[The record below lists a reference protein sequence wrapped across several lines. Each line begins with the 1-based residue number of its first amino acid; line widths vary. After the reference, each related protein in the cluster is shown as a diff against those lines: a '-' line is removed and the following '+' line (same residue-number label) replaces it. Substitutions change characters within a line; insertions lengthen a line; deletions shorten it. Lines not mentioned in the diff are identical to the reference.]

1 MNRFEYVPAKLQED
15 ESFVGKHDNIKIYN
29 GHEKTHFEDGEVV
42 LTTHRLFWG
51 KPGQIS
57 RGEVILC
64 LHFKYV
70 VGIDEEQASSFIFGK
85 KTRVIFNLR
94 PPLEDKTPG
103 PFDSSS
109 AHFIKL
115 SGRHGLAIEFIETI
129 KETIN
134 ARIWEIKSTSVDM
147 VSVTQKTEVV
157 PRIKLRTGITG
168 IERSI
173 VEKQK
178 QTDESIAAAFQDL
191 KVLMTMAKEMVGIS
205 KAISQ
210 KIKERKG
217 EISEDETVKF
227 KSYLMS
233 LGIDDPVTRNSFA
246 STSEY
251 YKSLSNEIC
260 GILLDPIEE
269 IGGMM
274 SLADAYCRINR
285 ARGLEL
291 LSPEDVLDSCRLL
304 NGPIKLRQFPS
315 GAMVLELE
323 SQEEKY
329 VSIETA
335 EKVEEHGSLSVEELA
350 KLFGISMILSRERL
364 LAAER
369 NGKICRDESIEG
381 LRYYPNLFL
390 R

>member
-1 MNRFEYVPAKLQED
+1 MDRFEYVQAKLHED
-15 ESFVGKHDNIKIYN
+15 ESFVGKHGSIKIYN
-29 GHEKTHFEDGEVV
+29 GHDKTHFEDGEVV

-57 RGEVILC
+57 RGEVTLC

-70 VGIDEEQASSFIFGK
+70 VGIDEEQASSFIFGR
-85 KTRVIFNLR
+85 KTRIIFNLR

-103 PFDSSS
+103 PFDSSR
-109 AHFIKL
+109 AHFIKI
-115 SGRHGLAIEFIETI
+115 SGKHGIDTVFIDAI

-134 ARIWEIKSTSVDM
+134 ARVWEVNITQSTVTT
-147 VSVTQKTEVV
+147 VTQN
-157 PRIKLRTGITG
+157 PSPHRIKLRTGITG

-178 QTDESIAAAFQDL
+178 QTDENITVAFQDL
-191 KVLMTMAKEMVGIS
+191 KVLMTMAQEMVKIS
-205 KAISQ
+205 KNISQ
-210 KIKERKG
+210 KIKEREG
-217 EISEDETVKF
+217 EISEDETVQF

-233 LGIDDPVTRNSFA
+233 LGIDDPVTRDSF
-246 STSEY
+246 TSSSAY
-251 YKSLSNEIC
+251 YKSLSNQIC
-260 GILLDPIEE
+260 QMLLDPLEE
-269 IGGMM
+269 AGGMM

-291 LSPEDVLDSCRLL
+291 LSPEDLLDACKLL
-304 NGPIKLRQFPS
+304 NGPMSLRQYPS
-315 GAMVLELE
+315 GAMILQLD
-323 SQEEKY
+323 SQNEEF
-329 VSIETA
+329 VADETA
-335 EKVEEHGSLSVEELA
+335 EKVEQNESLSVEELA
-350 KLFGISMILSRERL
+350 KLYGISILLAKERL

-369 NGKICRDESIEG
+369 FGKLCRDESIEG